1 MDLQNEFK
9 KIIRQL
15 KDIKEIKAIYL
26 FGSVA
31 KERATPVSDID
42 ICVITDKISE
52 DLKAKISSVSSEKI
66 NLSLFW
72 DLPINIQIRIFKEG
86 KKIFVRDEKF
96 LSSLRSETISRF
108 LDFKPIIKRYYKKAL
123 GIKYEV

>member
-15 KDIKEIKAIYL
+15 KDIKEIKAVYL

-31 KERATPVSDID
+31 KKRATPISDID
-42 ICVITDKISE
+42 ICVITDKINE

-86 KKIFVRDEKF
+86 KKILVRDEKF

-123 GIKYEV
+123 GMKYEV